1 MNLSLSDF
9 TSTIRNNL
17 LKGTDI
23 QLIDP
28 KVLYERNN
36 EENAPCSNDQSIP
49 NVSIVTLMVVPSGTE
64 VGISSF
70 ILGNQSD
77 LENQIPNQS
86 SNIIKNSSILLTVP
100 GKTEKDTAV
109 YRSTLTWE
117 LAMVLR
123 IDERASACLLL
134 KLFYRI

>member
-86 SNIIKNSSILLTVP
+86 SNIIKNSSILLTL
-100 GKTEKDTAV
+100 
-109 YRSTLTWE
+109 SL
-117 LAMVLR
+117 
-123 IDERASACLLL
+123 IH
-134 KLFYRI
+134 I

>member
-9 TSTIRNNL
+9 TSTIRYNL

-77 LENQIPNQS
+77 LENQMPNQS
-86 SNIIKNSSILLTVP
+86 SNIIKNSSILLTVS

-134 KLFYRI
+134 KFFYRT

>member
-77 LENQIPNQS
+77 LENQMPNQS

-134 KLFYRI
+134 KLFYRT

>member
-77 LENQIPNQS
+77 LENQMPNQS
-86 SNIIKNSSILLTVP
+86 SNIIKNSNILLTVP
-100 GKTEKDTAV
+100 DKTEKDTAV

-134 KLFYRI
+134 KFFYRT

>member
-9 TSTIRNNL
+9 TSTIRYNL

-28 KVLYERNN
+28 KVLYERKN

-77 LENQIPNQS
+77 LENQMPNQS
-86 SNIIKNSSILLTVP
+86 SNIIKNSSILLTVS

-134 KLFYRI
+134 KFFYRT

>member
-1 MNLSLSDF
+1 LNLSLSDF

-77 LENQIPNQS
+77 LENQMPNQS
-86 SNIIKNSSILLTVP
+86 SNIIKNSNILLTVP
-100 GKTEKDTAV
+100 DKTEKDTAV

-134 KLFYRI
+134 KFFYRT

>member
-134 KLFYRI
+134 KLFYRT